1 MRKAGRCVGFT
12 LLELLV
18 IIAIIA
24 TLLALLLPAVQRVR
38 GAAQRVQ
45 CSNHLRQIGLALHG
59 YHDGQHVLPPGLHPP
74 PDPLPFLSWQA
85 RLLPYLEQQALRDQA
100 TRDYAQNYFIWRPPI
115 HTGVT
120 HVLAGFNCPADPRTH
135 GLVEPEGFD
144 AAFTHYLGVSG
155 RNSGTRDGVLFADS
169 HVRFADVRD
178 GTSNTLAVGERP
190 PSPDNRFGWWYAGS
204 GQDINGSA
212 DVVLGVQDYRT
223 TFRYPTCP
231 RGPHSFGPGR
241 LTELCDTFHFWSL
254 HTGGGAH
261 FLMVDDSVHF
271 ITYSAAPLM
280 PALSTR
286 AGNEAV
292 SLPY

>member
-1 MRKAGRCVGFT
+1 MRHARGSAGFT

-24 TLLALLLPAVQRVR
+24 TLLALLVPAVQRVR

-45 CSNHLRQIGLALHG
+45 CSNHLHQIGLALHG
-59 YHDGQHVLPPGLHPP
+59 YHDGHYVLPPALPPP

-100 TRDYAQNYFIWRPPI
+100 NRDYAQNYFIWRPPI
-115 HTGVT
+115 HTGVAL
-120 HVLAGFNCPADPRTH
+120 VLPVFNCPADPRTH

-144 AAFTHYLGVSG
+144 VAFTHYLGVSG
-155 RNSGTRDGVLFADS
+155 RSSGDGVLFADS
-169 HVRFADVRD
+169 HVRFADVTD

-190 PSPDNRFGWWYAGS
+190 PSYDNRFGWWYAGV
-204 GQDINGSA
+204 GQEFDGSA
-212 DVVLGVQDYRT
+212 DVVLGVTDYRT
-223 TFRYPTCP
+223 TFREPTCP
-231 RGPHSFGPGR
+231 RGPYAFGPGR
-241 LTELCDTFHFWSL
+241 MTEPCDTFHFWSL
-254 HTGGGAH
+254 HTGGAH
-261 FLMVDDSVHF
+261 FLMVDGSVHF
-271 ITYSAAPLM
+271 IPYSAAPLM

-292 SLPY
+292 SLPD

>member
-1 MRKAGRCVGFT
+1 MRSRRGSVGFT

-18 IIAIIA
+18 VIAIIA
-24 TLLALLLPAVQRVR
+24 TLLALLVPAVQRVR

-45 CSNHLRQIGLALHG
+45 CSNNLRQIALALHS
-59 YHDGQHVLPPGLHPP
+59 YHDGHQVMPPGLHPP
-74 PDPLPFLSWQA
+74 PDPLPFFSWQA

-120 HVLAGFNCPADPRTH
+120 HILPVFNCPADPRTH

-144 AAFTHYLGVSG
+144 AAFTHYLGVAG
-155 RNSGTRDGVLFADS
+155 RSSGTRDGVLFVDS

-204 GQDINGSA
+204 GQDFNGSA
-212 DVVLGVQDYRT
+212 DVVLGVTDYRT
-223 TFRYPTCP
+223 TYREPTCP
-231 RGPHSFGPGR
+231 RGPYAYGPGWM
-241 LTELCDTFHFWSL
+241 TAPCDTFHFWSL

-261 FLMVDDSVHF
+261 FLMVDGSVHF
-271 ITYSAAPLM
+271 LPYSAAPLM

-292 SLPY
+292 SLPD